1 MCKLTTPSIT
11 VSCFQKT
18 LIILGCRLTCLLLA
32 SWCQIIFVC
41 IYWCFSFVR
50 WWRYTPDPFLC
61 ARSNYW
67 IFFPSYYRE
76 DIGLDIGAMM
86 DSKFIVRF
94 TFTRVVTTF
103 FFFFFSSFS
112 HSSWFLFTVFRFLV
126 SFYFVYSFLLRPSKE
141 KKKEKQ
147 PNPIFGYFVNDAN
160 RFFF

>member
-1 MCKLTTPSIT
+1 
-11 VSCFQKT
+11 
-18 LIILGCRLTCLLLA
+18 
-32 SWCQIIFVC
+32 
-41 IYWCFSFVR
+41 
-50 WWRYTPDPFLC
+50 
-61 ARSNYW
+61 
-67 IFFPSYYRE
+67 
-76 DIGLDIGAMM
+76 M

-103 FFFFFSSFS
+103 FFFFFFSFS

-160 RFFF
+160 RFFFLKNVTARFISPVVNHTNKSGYFAFRYKVE